1 MERENLVRCVVEN
14 PFERL
19 VLRVSTCM
27 LNEPK
32 YYQTADEFI
41 NTLREDLKIVE
52 ELEPSF
58 IPKLAFYS
66 RQHLNLRSVSNFI
79 LAWSA
84 TKVKTHPTFREF
96 FTSAINLPSDLMD
109 FIEKYQQEIGSPAKL
124 KLTTFLQKLIAK
136 KLRDF
141 NIYQLGKY
149 CSEAK
154 RKRELVKGSKKLSMK
169 KLITLCHIKEPKL
182 LVDSI
187 LGRKYPQTPEAFVES
202 GYGPKEKFDPELAGT
217 RLKINTPYT
226 WETELSKKGNKAEC
240 WEELVKQG
248 KLPYMAMLRNIRNL
262 LLTGV
267 DTETHLKAASKLNNP
282 EAVQNSKLFPFR
294 YLSAYES
301 IEIDLEYLRKLKIDP
316 NFEEKEQN
324 KEPEYIEFEDVDDYG
339 NTYMRRE
346 LVAPPE
352 PQQVAHGRGRGRGR
366 GRVSS
371 FSRGGRSA
379 GLVRRHSSN
388 DEPETLKKRKIIV
401 PKEVPTQEI
410 LDIYKNSIDDAIKLA
425 TSLNVDPIRG
435 KTIIFCDCSGSMSCP
450 VSSKSVSRY
459 NRCQDV
465 GFLFGL
471 MLRSVSED
479 CEVYLFSSTKRDKC
493 WLKLDL
499 VGDNIFQLL
508 EQMNEMSSTLGGGTE
523 FPFDWF
529 EEAIDKKKWFDN
541 FIIFTDMMISEMS
554 GHDVFQRGE
563 GKYTK
568 SFDIV
573 NAYRDQ
579 VNPDMRY
586 ISCDLAGHSQ
596 QLKGAK
602 FEKDFKNLLI
612 GGYSDSI
619 LQFIS
624 TSGLMQSEFVR
635 NCKPVHKNSN

>member
-1 MERENLVRCVVEN
+1 MEVPNLVKCVIEN
-14 PFERL
+14 PYERL

-32 YYQTADEFI
+32 YYQTADEFVKI
-41 NTLREDLKIVE
+41 LREDLSTVE

-58 IPKLAFYS
+58 IPKLASYA

-84 TKVKTHPTFREF
+84 NKPRTYPALREF

-109 FIEKYQQEIGSPAKL
+109 FVEKYKQEIGSPAKL
-124 KLTTFLQKLIAK
+124 KLTTFLQKLIGK

-141 NIYQLGKY
+141 NIYQIGKY

-154 RKRELVKGSKKLSMK
+154 RKRELIKGSKKLSMK
-169 KLITLCHIKEPKL
+169 KLIISCHIKEPKL

-187 LGRKYPQTPEAFVES
+187 LGRKYPTTPEAFVES
-202 GYGPKEKFDPELAGT
+202 GYGPAEKFDPELAGI
-217 RLKINTPYT
+217 RLKVNTPYT
-226 WETELSKKGNKAEC
+226 WETELSKNGNKAEC

-262 LLTGV
+262 LITGV
-267 DTETHLKAASKLNNP
+267 NMETHEKAADKLKNP
-282 EAVQNSKLFPFR
+282 EAVQNSRLFPFR
-294 YLSAYES
+294 YLTAYES
-301 IEIDLEYLRKLKIDP
+301 INIDLEDLRELKIDH
-316 NFEEKEQN
+316 EYQEKEKN
-324 KEPEYIEFEDVDDYG
+324 KKPESEVECG
-339 NTYMRRE
+339 NIVVKRE
-346 LVAPPE
+346 LVAPAKT
-352 PQQVAHGRGRGRGR
+352 PQVVRERGREVYRK
-366 GRVSS
+366 
-371 FSRGGRSA
+371 GRSTS
-379 GLVRRHSSN
+379 LIRTRSN
-388 DEPETLKKRKIIV
+388 DESATTKKRKIIV

-410 LDIYKNSIDDAIKLA
+410 LDLYKNSIDDAINLA

-435 KTIIFCDCSGSMSCP
+435 KTVIFYDCSGSMKCP
-450 VSSKSVSRY
+450 ISSKTVSKY
-459 NRCQDV
+459 SRCRDV

-471 MLRSVSED
+471 MLRSVSEN
-479 CEVYLFSSTKRDKC
+479 CEVYLFSSKKKDKC

-499 VGDNIFQLL
+499 VGDNIFDLL
-508 EQMNEMSSTLGGGTE
+508 DHMNKMSATLGGGTE

-529 EEAIDKKKWFDN
+529 EEALDKKKWFDN

-554 GHDVFQRGE
+554 GCEVFPRSQ
-563 GKYTK
+563 GKYKT
-568 SFDIV
+568 SFDII

-579 VNPDMRY
+579 VNPDMRF
-586 ISCDLAGHSQ
+586 ISCDLAGNSQ
-596 QLKGAK
+596 QLTGAK

-635 NCKPVHKNSN
+635 NCKPLHRKGN

>member
-1 MERENLVRCVVEN
+1 MECPNLVRCVVEN
-14 PFERL
+14 PYERL

-32 YYQTADEFI
+32 HYQTADEFVE
-41 NTLREDLKIVE
+41 TLRKDLSTVE

-84 TKVKTHPTFREF
+84 NKPRTHQAFREF

-124 KLTTFLQKLIAK
+124 KLTTFLQKLIGK

-141 NIYQLGKY
+141 NIYQIGKY

-169 KLITLCHIKEPKL
+169 KLIMLCHIKEPKL

-187 LGRKYPQTPEAFVES
+187 LGRKYPKTPEAFVES
-202 GYGPKEKFDPELAGT
+202 GYGPAEKFDPELAGT
-217 RLKINTPYT
+217 RLKVNTPYT

-262 LLTGV
+262 LITGV
-267 DTETHLKAASKLNNP
+267 DTETHIKAAGKLNNP
-282 EAVQNSKLFPFR
+282 EAVQNSRLFPFR
-294 YLSAYES
+294 YLTAYES
-301 IEIDLEYLRKLKIDP
+301 INIDLEHLRKLKVDP
-316 NFEEKEQN
+316 EYQQKEQS
-324 KEPEYIEFEDVDDYG
+324 KEPEFIEYESEDEYG
-339 NTYMRRE
+339 NIVMRRE
-346 LVAPPE
+346 LVVVPE
-352 PQQVAHGRGRGRGR
+352 PPQPVRSRGRFVRRGR
-366 GRVSS
+366 ARVPIMI
-371 FSRGGRSA
+371 RER
-379 GLVRRHSSN
+379 SSN
-388 DEPETLKKRKIIV
+388 DESGPTKKRKIVV

-410 LDIYKNSIDDAIKLA
+410 LDLYKNSIDDAIKLA

-435 KTIIFCDCSGSMSCP
+435 KTVIFCDCSGSMSCP
-450 VSSKSVSRY
+450 ISSKTVSKY
-459 NRCQDV
+459 SRCQDV

-499 VGDNIFQLL
+499 VGDNIFELL
-508 EQMNEMSSTLGGGTE
+508 EHMNDMSATLGGGTE

-529 EEAIDKKKWFDN
+529 EEALDKKKWFDN

-554 GHDVFQRGE
+554 GYDIFQRSQ

-573 NAYRDQ
+573 NAYREQ

-635 NCKPVHKNSN
+635 NCKPMHKKSN